1 MATLDLGK
9 IKFTWK
15 NNYSGATAYEKDDVV
30 KYNESV
36 YVCKL
41 ASTGNLPT
49 NTTYWDLMMQGV
61 NILTTLGDL
70 VTHNGTTPIRFGI
83 GTSGQVL
90 TATGS
95 GLSWQPAPGW
105 VGNTG
110 LINNSLYRS
119 SYAHA
124 PKDLIGTGNEPWLG
138 DPATNNLRIATS
150 LANPRLGPRWSSRRV
165 GYSRH
170 LVSAFLNDR
179 YEYVARGTTEYGL
192 VGKYAH
198 THNHANLTSFMA
210 FSGEY
215 GLLRAG
221 DHFVQVH
228 LVGGT
233 GGAMALTKDGDVFFM
248 GYNAQGLAGAGHTTD
263 VYGWTKV
270 PYLGP
275 DASVSGLSC
284 KIIGLWV
291 SQELNGG
298 EGDLC
303 TAFAID
309 SSYRLWT
316 WGYNG
321 NGECG
326 IGNTT
331 SPQTTPQLVSA
342 LPNVRM
348 LHARPRMVMAVNNL
362 GQLYTWGWNNQG
374 QLGTG
379 NTTAYTSP
387 QLISG
392 ATNVYDV
399 EVHSGSYYSGG
410 WNYYGCSYYMKN
422 NGELY
427 GSGYNP
433 YGNLGNGNTTNQSA
447 YVRCGTQTF
456 GEFHVNGDAQ
466 YVTVAAI
473 EGNPDTFSPSP
484 HGGPALTAAGNLYC
498 WGYNG
503 NGQFGNGT
511 TTNSSTPT
519 QPGAICDTTRN
530 RTFTYINAVTTNS
543 DRVFPRNLITR
554 IFPYI
559 YSEAGTGWIV
569 QDSLG
574 RMYQLGYGVNMA
586 TYRTDNTTIAYS
598 RPVLLPGPWSSEDG
612 HTSTVAQNIIDY
624 RASGYPYGSSFNLQF
639 LMSDGRILHMGT
651 NSEGEF
657 SSDTGF
663 NGRWMTMN
671 P

>member
-30 KYNESV
+30 RYNESV

-83 GTSGQVL
+83 GASGQVL
-90 TATGS
+90 TASGS
-95 GLSWQPAPGW
+95 GISWAAPAGF
-105 VGNTG
+105 VGNSILVNTYKTQY
-110 LINNSLYRS
+110 S
-119 SYAHA
+119 HA
-124 PKDLIGTGNEPWLG
+124 PANLIGTGNEPWLG
-138 DPATNNLRIATS
+138 EAAGNNLRIAS
-150 LANPRLGPRWSSRRV
+150 GLLNPRLGPRVSSRRS
-165 GYSRH
+165 GFSRYTN
-170 LVSAFLNDR
+170 SAFLNDR
-179 YEYVARGTTEYGL
+179 YEYIVRGTTEYGL
-192 VGKYAH
+192 GGKYAH
-198 THNHANLTSFMA
+198 THNHANLTSVMA
-210 FSGEY
+210 FSGEF
-215 GLLRAG
+215 GLMRAG
-221 DHFVQVH
+221 DHFVQIH
-228 LVGGT
+228 HGGS
-233 GGAMALTKDGDVFFM
+233 GSALALTKDGDVFFM
-248 GYNAQGLAGAGHTTD
+248 GYNNQGIAGAGHTTD
-263 VYGWTKV
+263 VYAWTKV

-275 DASVSGLSC
+275 DASVSGQSC
-284 KIIGLWV
+284 KIIGLWL

-298 EGDLC
+298 EADLV

-331 SPQTTPQLVSA
+331 SPQTTPQLVSGIS
-342 LPNVRM
+342 NVRM
-348 LHARPRMVMAVNNL
+348 LHARPRNVMAVTNT
-362 GQLYTWGWNNQG
+362 GQLYTWGWNAQG
-374 QLGTG
+374 QLGLG

-387 QLISG
+387 QIVSG
-392 ATNVYDV
+392 ATSVYDI
-399 EVHSGSYYSGG
+399 EVHTGSYYSGG
-410 WNYYGCSYYMKN
+410 WNYYGCFYYLKN

-447 YVRCGTQTF
+447 FVRCGTSQTF
-456 GEFHVNGDAQ
+456 AEFYVNGCSQ

-473 EGNPDTFSPSP
+473 EGNPDSFS
-484 HGGPALTAAGNLYC
+484 GGTPNVSLAGNLYC

-511 TTNSSTPT
+511 TTNSSSPT

-530 RTFTYINAVTTNS
+530 RTFTYIAGVASNS
-543 DRVFPRNLITR
+543 DRVFPRSAITR

-559 YSEAGTGWIV
+559 YTESGTGWMV
-569 QDSLG
+569 QDSTG
-574 RMYQLGYGVNMA
+574 RMYLLGYGVNMG
-586 TYRTDNTTIAYS
+586 TYRSDNTTIAYT

-612 HTSTVAQNIIDY
+612 SACGTHQTIVDY
-624 RASGYPYGSSFNLQF
+624 RASAYPYGSAFNLQY
-639 LMSDGRILHMGT
+639 LMSDGRVLHMG
-651 NSEGEF
+651 NNGEGEF
-657 SSDTGF
+657 SSDAGF
-663 NGRWMTMN
+663 NGRFMVIN

>member
-30 KYNESV
+30 RYNESV

-70 VTHNGTTPIRFGI
+70 VTHDGTSPIRFGI
-83 GTSGQVL
+83 GAAGQVL
-90 TATGS
+90 TASGS
-95 GLSWQPAPGW
+95 GISWAPPAGF
-105 VGNTG
+105 VGNSMLVST
-110 LINNSLYRS
+110 YRTQYS
-119 SYAHA
+119 HA
-124 PKDLIGTGNEPWLG
+124 PANLIGTGNEPWLG
-138 DPATNNLRIATS
+138 VPTGNNLRIAS
-150 LANPRLGPRWSSRRV
+150 GLCNPRLGPRVSSRRV
-165 GYSRH
+165 GYSRVP
-170 LVSAFLNDR
+170 VSAFLNDR

-198 THNHANLTSFMA
+198 SHNHANLTSVMA
-210 FSGEY
+210 FSGEF
-215 GLLRAG
+215 GLMRAG

-228 LVGGT
+228 LAGGS
-233 GGAMALTKDGDVFFM
+233 GAALALTKDGDVFFM
-248 GYNAQGLAGAGHTTD
+248 GYNVQGLAGTGHTTD
-263 VYGWTKV
+263 VYAWTKI

-275 DASVSGLSC
+275 DASVSGQSC

-291 SQELNGG
+291 SHELNGG
-298 EGDLC
+298 EGDAC

-309 SSYRLWT
+309 QAYRLWT

-331 SPQTTPQLVSA
+331 TPQTTPQLVSGIS
-342 LPNVRM
+342 NVRM
-348 LHARPRMVMAVNNL
+348 LHARPRNVMAVTNT
-362 GQLYTWGWNNQG
+362 GQLYTWGWNGYG
-374 QLGTG
+374 QLGLG
-379 NTTAYTSP
+379 NTTAYTAP
-387 QLISG
+387 QLVSG
-392 ATNVYDV
+392 ATSVYDI
-399 EVHSGSYYSGG
+399 EVHTGSYYSGG
-410 WNYYGCSYYMKN
+410 WNYYGCMYYMKN

-427 GSGYNP
+427 GCGYNP

-447 YVRCGTQTF
+447 FVRCGTQNF

-473 EGNPDTFSPSP
+473 EGNPDSFS
-484 HGGPALTAAGNLYC
+484 GGTPNVTLAGNLYC

-530 RTFTYINAVTTNS
+530 RTFTYIAGVASNS

-554 IFPYI
+554 IFPYV
-559 YSEAGTGWIV
+559 YSEAGTGWMV
-569 QDSLG
+569 QDSSG
-574 RMYQLGYGVNMA
+574 RMYLLGYGATMG
-586 TYRTDNTTIAYS
+586 TYRSDNTTTTYT

-612 HTSTVAQNIIDY
+612 SACGTHQTIVDY
-624 RASGYPYGSSFNLQF
+624 RASAYPYGSTTNLQF
-639 LMSDGRILHMGT
+639 LMSDGRVLHYGN

-657 SSDTGF
+657 SSDAGF
-663 NGRWMTMN
+663 NGRFMTMN